1 MNDNITTHTVIREF
15 KVEIERIDADDE
27 DMECQYK
34 ASCPQLTGCTVH
46 ASSRD
51 EAENKIERAID
62 VWIDYANRQLDS
74 FDVDNLFRI
83 ISSLC
88 HVSPFS

>member
-27 DMECQYK
+27 DMEYE
-34 ASCPQLTGCTVH
+34 ANCPQLTGCIVH
-46 ASSRD
+46 ANSRD

-74 FDVDNLFRI
+74 FDVEEMLGLIGNG
-83 ISSLC
+83 
-88 HVSPFS
+88 